1 MALVRRASVMGPS
14 AGVYVGHAAVPP
26 AVPAQAGPGQPAPVG
41 PQPGQTAPQQPVT
54 APDAAAAVAS
64 KPANPLFI
72 LLSFGFVAG
81 GTLVA
86 WVLWKTGNS
95 GTPFKIGNQTS
106 AYAGATA
113 FAAAIERFLEPFAQL
128 VPGGRKAKAEY
139 EKVVAALTNKDP
151 RASLEAV
158 AHAKARMDHSTAN
171 RGVVLWGLATAV
183 ATIISAAGGFYLLH
197 MLAADSWNPDAIPFW
212 VDALVTGL
220 VVGTG
225 TKPLHDLISK
235 LQNQRGGSTK
245 EQ

>member
-26 AVPAQAGPGQPAPVG
+26 AVPAQAGPGQVG

-95 GTPFKIGNQTS
+95 GTPFKIG
-106 AYAGATA
+106 
-113 FAAAIERFLEPFAQL
+113 
-128 VPGGRKAKAEY
+128 
-139 EKVVAALTNKDP
+139 
-151 RASLEAV
+151 
-158 AHAKARMDHSTAN
+158 
-171 RGVVLWGLATAV
+171 
-183 ATIISAAGGFYLLH
+183 
-197 MLAADSWNPDAIPFW
+197 
-212 VDALVTGL
+212 
-220 VVGTG
+220 
-225 TKPLHDLISK
+225 
-235 LQNQRGGSTK
+235 
-245 EQ
+245 